1 MKTNYSMEM
10 MNWVQSLS
18 PIQKVALIILL
29 SSFISFLLFALVA
42 CIRSSFN
49 LELLGKKEVLEDKKN
64 DLSNLY
70 DGTQKL
76 PRIRIFTAML
86 YANLSYHTFWNAII
100 LQKFR
105 SPYNNR
111 INTFVSFPMT
121 TMSDADVVS
130 QIATLGLVWEYPI
143 FLVIMSLRL
152 IFYKGQLY

>member
-1 MKTNYSMEM
+1 MD
-10 MNWVQSLS
+10 WVQSLS

-49 LELLGKKEVLEDKKN
+49 LELIGKNEILEDKKN
-64 DLSNLY
+64 NPYNLY
-70 DGTQKL
+70 DGTREL
-76 PRIRIFTAML
+76 PKISIFTAMI
-86 YANLSYHTFWNAII
+86 YANLSYHTFWNVVI

-105 SPYNNR
+105 SSYNNR
-111 INTFVSFPMT
+111 INNFISLYMT
-121 TMSDADVVS
+121 NLPDVNVAS
-130 QIATLGLVWEYPI
+130 QIATLGFVWEYPI